1 MTKPR
6 LHLDSDA
13 SDAALQRE
21 LLKRGHDV
29 TRTPNEW
36 IQHDSS
42 DEEQLRNAAQRK
54 RVIFTHNSRDFFPL
68 AKRILRHA
76 GIIVSPQIPMPRK
89 FKALDRFLNEAT
101 AGEMEDQIRW
111 LSDWEGNQERSSP
124 DK

>member
-13 SDAALQRE
+13 SDAALHRE
-21 LLKRGHDV
+21 LLKQGHDV

-42 DEEQLRNAAQRK
+42 DEDQLRNAAQRK
-54 RVIFTHNSRDFFPL
+54 RVIFTHNVRDFFPL
-68 AKRILRHA
+68 AKRILHHA
-76 GIIVSPQIPMPRK
+76 GILVSPQGSMPGI

-101 AGEMEDQIRW
+101 AEEMEDQVRW
-111 LSDWEGNQERSSP
+111 LIDWEK
-124 DK
+124 D